1 MSSLLPRTIGG
12 AIYHGLTLTKGA
24 GEQSFGRRA
33 ARPSPR
39 ATALLAWCLCGA
51 SLTLTAL
58 GLFLLAVSK
67 SPVGVPVYAGAPVY
81 DYWLE
86 NTVIA
91 ISFSTV
97 GAIITPR
104 LPPRNPIG
112 WIFCSIGVIGGVR
125 LFVSEYAI
133 VTLLAE
139 PSSLP
144 AMLPG
149 GEVLAW
155 ISSWLWISHIG
166 LFVLLALLFPDG
178 RLPSSRWRPFG
189 WLVGVVIVTG
199 TVSVALWPET
209 AAGFDPVNHPLGIEI
224 ATDTVNPVETIVYA
238 LGLVAATSMLVRL
251 RRSTGVERQQLKWF
265 AYAVAVLATSA
276 ILAYVVSESVGV
288 VWLGWVSSMLV
299 IASVVGLPVAVGIAI
314 LRYRL
319 YNIDLLLNRTLVYG
333 ALTAVL
339 AAVYFGS
346 IVLFQVLFRA
356 FTGQESQLAVVAS
369 TLAIAALFTPL
380 RRRIQSFIDRRFY
393 RRKYDARKTL
403 EAFSAQLRTET
414 DLDALSGDLIR
425 VIKETMQP
433 ISVSLWLEAPE
444 RSRENREKTTTAIEA
459 PEFEVAPDDP
469 ILTYLANVSG
479 VVELEKLDL
488 DSPALGAMKAA
499 GIELVVPLV
508 SQGELIGLLNLG
520 SRLSQQE
527 YSADDRKLLSDLS
540 TQTAPAVRVARLV
553 RQQQE
558 AETRY
563 RTLVEQTPAI
573 TYVQEPVE
581 SSNPKA
587 VTYIS
592 PQYETILGYHPGSQ
606 MMDEEHWLKT
616 VHPEDLE
623 RVLAEEARTDRT
635 GEPFRMEYR
644 IIAGDGRVV
653 WVRDEATLVRDE
665 EGQPLYW
672 LGVQYDV
679 TEQKREAQER
689 ERIEQELRIARL
701 IQQTLLPKT
710 LPELTMYDIGAYYQ
724 PAREVGGDFYDL
736 FELEDGRLG
745 LVVGD
750 VTDKG
755 IPAAL
760 VMATTRTILRVLAQR
775 LFPPSEVL
783 RRSNEALVAD
793 IPPNMFITCL
803 YAILDTESGRLV
815 YANAGHDPPYL
826 RQGGGNVEQ
835 LMARGMPL
843 GLMPGME
850 YEEKEITLK
859 KGECVLF
866 YSDGL
871 VEAHDPHREMFGFPR
886 LQDLVGTR
894 RLGRAS
900 LIDFLLS
907 ELTRFTGEDW
917 EQEDDITLVTLA
929 RSEER

>member
-1 MSSLLPRTIGG
+1 MT
-12 AIYHGLTLTKGA
+12 TGA
-24 GEQSFGRRA
+24 GEQSFERGTSRL
-33 ARPSPR
+33 SPR
-39 ATALLAWCLCGA
+39 ATALLARCLCA
-51 SLTLTAL
+51 LSLTLTVL
-58 GLFLLAVSK
+58 GLFLLVVSR

-104 LPPRNPIG
+104 LPPQNPIG
-112 WIFCSIGVIGGVR
+112 WIFCSIGVIAGMR

-139 PSSLP
+139 PSSVP

-149 GEVLAW
+149 GEVVAW
-155 ISSWLWISHIG
+155 ISSWLWVSHIG
-166 LFVLLALLFPDG
+166 LFVFLALLFPDG

-189 WLVGVVIVTG
+189 WLVGVVVVTG
-199 TVSVALWPET
+199 MVAVALWPET
-209 AAGFDPVNHPLGIEI
+209 AAGFDLINHPLGIEV
-224 ATDTVNPVETIVYA
+224 ATDTVNPVETILYA
-238 LGLVAATSMLVRL
+238 LGLIAAASLLVRL
-251 RRSTGVERQQLKWF
+251 RRSIGVKRQQVKWF

-276 ILAYVVSESVGV
+276 ILAYVVSESVKV
-288 VWLGWVSSMLV
+288 VWLEWVSFMLV

-339 AAVYFGS
+339 AAVYFGI
-346 IVLFQVLFRA
+346 IVLFQALFRA
-356 FTGQESQLAVVAS
+356 FTGQESQLAVVVS

-380 RRRIQSFIDRRFY
+380 RLRIQSFIDRRFY

-403 EAFSAQLRTET
+403 EAFSAKLRTET
-414 DLDALSGDLIR
+414 DLDALSSDLIE
-425 VIKETMQP
+425 VIRETMQP
-433 ISVSLWLEAPE
+433 TRVSLWLKSPE
-444 RSRENREKTTTAIEA
+444 RAREATEKATAAIEV
-459 PEFEVAPDDP
+459 PEIEIAPDDS
-469 ILTYLANVSG
+469 ILAYLANVSG
-479 VVELEKLDL
+479 VVEVEKLAL
-488 DSPALGAMKAA
+488 DSQALRAMKSAD
-499 GIELVVPLV
+499 IELVVPLV

-540 TQTAPAVRVARLV
+540 TQAAPAVRVARLV

-592 PQYETILGYHPGSQ
+592 PQYETILGYPPESKII
-606 MMDEEHWLKT
+606 DEEHWNSI
-616 VHPEDLE
+616 VHPEDRE
-623 RVLAEEARTDRT
+623 RVLAEEARSDQT
-635 GEPFRMEYR
+635 GEPFRVEYR
-644 IIAGDGRVV
+644 VIAGDGRVV

-710 LPELTMYDIGAYYQ
+710 LPELSGYDVAAYYQ

-736 FELEDGRLG
+736 FELEGGRLG

-760 VMATTRTILRVLAQR
+760 VMATTRTMLRVSAQR
-775 LFPPSEVL
+775 LFPPAEVL
-783 RRSNEALVAD
+783 KRTNEALVPD

-826 RQGGGNVEQ
+826 RHNGSDVEE
-835 LMARGMPL
+835 LRARGMPL
-843 GLMPGME
+843 GLMPEME
-850 YEEKEITLK
+850 YEEKEITLER
-859 KGECVLF
+859 GESVLF

-871 VEAHDPHREMFGFPR
+871 VEAHDSHHEMFGFPK
-886 LQDLVGTR
+886 LQGLVGTHR
-894 RLGRAS
+894 SGGSS

-907 ELTRFTGEDW
+907 ELTHFAGEDW
-917 EQEDDITLVTLA
+917 EQEDDITLVTLE
-929 RSEER
+929 RSDEL